1 MRATHTARSR
11 WTEEVT
17 PPITPPRAQAMEVN
31 TATETVP
38 ETHSPVQ
45 KPGRSRGR
53 GTWRAQQKV
62 TPGVGTRSRTRL
74 AEIEKLEATQAQAAH
89 AEWPPTPDTTKDI
102 QRLTRELRLCDVGR
116 RGRNSS
122 ISPASRGWSDDA
134 ASGCVLHPSTSR
146 CWWREGE
153 FSPSEYGN
161 AGAHP
166 STGSIS
172 CGAVAQGP
180 RLQDDPGNQTQSLQH
195 HAPHQDW
202 HVGPVGFPPTMGRG
216 DASPR

>member
-1 MRATHTARSR
+1 MTHKRV
-11 WTEEVT
+11 EVVRCYKR
-17 PPITPPRAQAMEVN
+17 RAQ
-31 TATETVP
+31 
-38 ETHSPVQ
+38 
-45 KPGRSRGR
+45 
-53 GTWRAQQKV
+53 
-62 TPGVGTRSRTRL
+62 RT
-74 AEIEKLEATQAQAAH
+74 
-89 AEWPPTPDTTKDI
+89 TTCSS
-102 QRLTRELRLCDVGR
+102 LGR

-122 ISPASRGWSDDA
+122 ISPASSGWSDDA

-153 FSPSEYGN
+153 LSPSEYGN

-172 CGAVAQGP
+172 CGAVARGP
-180 RLQDDPGNQTQSLQH
+180 RLHDNPGNQTQSLQH
-195 HAPHQDW
+195 HAPPQDW